1 MGYNSTYSG
10 VQVDAAV
17 AKHLAL
23 ENQGGAVSSATLT
36 NLLNNYLDKN
46 EAETTYLSKGVAAS
60 TYLTQDN
67 AEANYQ
73 KKADLIFHR
82 VDYVVSP
89 VNNVTIV
96 GAVPWNRTL
105 EAIGPGH
112 WESGKFVVEEP
123 GIYLATFSCYSNAT
137 TTGRATVW
145 KETTSGSVGQA
156 CMINGDYGDV
166 TGFFNCAVGEKL
178 CAGGYPTWSTGIQFY
193 AGSGHNTFLITRVT
207 ATAASSSSS
216 SGAISGNQSLTG
228 LSIGVASPDF
238 TSNALEVSGLSRFNG
253 PIMTSFSQARAIG
266 SQGFG
271 ATDPAAFINQIRY
284 SNGLMG
290 SVSLTQSANWYTVPC
305 NGTWYNFIWIPHR
318 FGGDGYG
325 GTANDNCNW
334 GTLLLFPMTSSDS
347 NNYRIRYAN
356 STVAQPV
363 IF

>member
-17 AKHLAL
+17 AKYLAL

-82 VDYVVSP
+82 VDYVVNP

-105 EAIGPGH
+105 EAIGAGH

-123 GIYLATFSCYSNAT
+123 GIYLATFSCYSNAN

-145 KETTSGSVGQA
+145 KETTNGSVGQA

-178 CAGGYPTWSTGIQFY
+178 CAGGYPTWSNGIQFY
-193 AGSGHNTFLITRVT
+193 AGSGHNTFLITRVV

-216 SGAISGNQSLTG
+216 AGAISGNQSLTG
-228 LSIGVASPDF
+228 LSIGVATPDF
-238 TSNALEVSGLSRFNG
+238 TSNALEVSGAAKFNG
-253 PIMTSFSQARAIG
+253 PILTSWNGAKAIG
-266 SQGFG
+266 SYGTTV
-271 ATDPAAFINQIRY
+271 ADPAAFINQVRY

-290 SVSLTQSANWYTVPC
+290 SVCFNGGTTWNGVSC
-305 NGTWYNFIWIPHR
+305 NNHWYNYIWVPHR

-325 GTANDNCNW
+325 GSSGDNCNY
-334 GTLLLFPMTSSDS
+334 GTLLLFPMTFNGS
-347 NNYRIRYAN
+347 NFRVRFAGGN
-356 STVAQPV
+356 VAE
-363 IF
+363 IATF